1 MSFIWPWMLL
11 SLFFV
16 PLFVW
21 FYSRLLHKRQVAATE
36 LGSLGVLQTSSGAH
50 LGRQRHLP
58 PLVFLFGLTLLLI
71 GLARPETYVE
81 LPSVEGNV
89 ILVFDV
95 SSSMAA
101 EDLEPS
107 RMEAAK
113 NAARI
118 FVENQPDTIQIGVVA
133 FSNGGLVV
141 QPPTNDQAAI
151 LDTIRRLSP
160 QGATSLGQ
168 GIFSALNAIAGDD
181 IQVELPE
188 TEGEVPSINI
198 GSHPSSVILL
208 LSDGEN
214 TSSPDPLEVAQL
226 AADASVRIY
235 TVGIGS
241 PEGTVLELD
250 GFNIVTQLNEAN
262 LQEIANVTNGAYYR
276 AENEESLDE
285 IYKNV
290 DLRLAINGEKMEV
303 TALFA
308 GVSMLIFLI
317 GGGLSLLW
325 FGRMPL

>member
-276 AENEESLDE
+276 AENEGSLDE

>member
-11 SLFFV
+11 SLVFV

-21 FYSRLLHKRQVAATE
+21 LYIQLFQRRQLAAAE
-36 LGSLGVLQTSSGAH
+36 LGPLGVVQTNSGAH

-141 QPPTNDQAAI
+141 QPPTNDQATI
-151 LDTIRRLSP
+151 LDTVSRLSP

-168 GIFSALNAIAGDD
+168 GIFSALNAIAGND

-226 AADASVRIY
+226 AADANVRVY

-241 PEGTVLELD
+241 PEGTVLSLD
-250 GFNIVTQLNEAN
+250 GFNVVTQLNEPM

>member
-1 MSFIWPWMLL
+1 
-11 SLFFV
+11 
-16 PLFVW
+16 
-21 FYSRLLHKRQVAATE
+21 
-36 LGSLGVLQTSSGAH
+36 LQTSSGAH